1 MATGDEQPVAIFL
14 WGKGLRG
21 GPVSG
26 RFHEENG
33 LLRGMDMASDYD
45 FKALERK
52 WRPRWEA
59 MDLYKTGDD
68 PEKPKYYIL
77 DFFPYPSG
85 DGLSVGHCRNYVPT
99 CVSARY
105 MRMKGYNVLH
115 PMGWD
120 AFGLP
125 AENYAIE
132 RGIHPRITTGRH
144 ADTYRRQMKLV
155 ECSYD
160 WSREFSSTDPEFYRW
175 TQWFFLLL
183 YKRGLAYQAMGSQ
196 WWCPKDKTILANE
209 QVISGRCWRCNTLV
223 TKKELK
229 QWYFK
234 ITDYADRLLADLDA
248 IDWPEAIKLMQRNWI
263 GRSEG
268 AEVVFAVAA
277 KASEVL
283 ETSEVSETM
292 EIRTFTTRPDTLFG
306 VTFMVLAPEHPLTM
320 QLATAGQRAE
330 VEAYVANAL
339 RMLEMDRLAED
350 KEKSGVFTGSFAIH
364 PLTGEKIPI
373 WVAEYVLMG
382 YGSGAVMGVPAHDAR
397 DFAFARKYGLPI
409 SEVISPDGS
418 EQGTESCYSEQGIMI
433 NSGAYNGLA
442 SQEGGRLLTADLAS
456 RGLGGEQVTY
466 RMRDWLISRQRYWGA
481 PIPIIHCAECGPV
494 AVPDADL
501 PVRLP
506 DIDDFNPTG
515 DGRSPLARVEGWVG
529 TTCPECDGPARR
541 ETDTMDGFAC
551 SSWYFLRFTS
561 PHYEDGP
568 FEPKEMNY
576 WSPADTYVGGA
587 EHAVMHLLY
596 ARFWT
601 KVMYDAGLVPF
612 DEPFP
617 QLRNQGVL
625 HAADGQ
631 RMSKSKGNVVTPDE
645 VVAEHGTDALRAYI
659 LFIGPFD
666 GDVIWSD
673 SNIKG
678 VDRFL
683 EKFWKLA
690 YEMEGRGDAEG
701 RWESAGGQA
710 EPRSAREVE
719 RAFRRRM
726 HLTIQRITDDFE
738 RFKFNTAVA
747 ALMEYLNYLTD
758 QRDESIPPALWRE
771 ALEAYTR
778 LLSPIAPFIAEEV
791 WQEVL
796 GHAGESVHQSA
807 WPEFDK
813 ALTVAEEIT
822 LMIQVNGKLRDKVTV
837 PADIDEDALREVVL
851 AREKVQQRLDGR
863 TVRKT
868 IIVPKRLVNVVIQ

>member
-1 MATGDEQPVAIFL
+1 
-14 WGKGLRG
+14 
-21 GPVSG
+21 
-26 RFHEENG
+26 
-33 LLRGMDMASDYD
+33 
-45 FKALERK
+45 
-52 WRPRWEA
+52 
-59 MDLYKTGDD
+59 
-68 PEKPKYYIL
+68 
-77 DFFPYPSG
+77 
-85 DGLSVGHCRNYVPT
+85 
-99 CVSARY
+99 
-105 MRMKGYNVLH
+105 VLH

-183 YKRGLAYQAMGSQ
+183 YERGLAYQSMGSQ

-209 QVISGRCWRCNTLV
+209 QVINGRCWRCNTLV
-223 TKKELK
+223 TKKDLK

-234 ITDYADRLLADLDA
+234 ITDYADRLLADLDT
-248 IDWPEAIKLMQRNWI
+248 IDWPEAIKLMQRHWI

-268 AEVVFAVAA
+268 AEVVFRVQTSGVA
-277 KASEVL
+277 
-283 ETSEVSETM
+283 ETSEVSEAV

-306 VTFMVLAPEHPLTM
+306 VTFMVLAPEHPLTR
-320 QLATAGQRAE
+320 QLTTAGQRTE
-330 VEAYVANAL
+330 VEAYVEKAL
-339 RMLEMDRLAED
+339 RTTEIDRLAED
-350 KEKSGVFTGSFAIH
+350 KEKSGVFTGSYALH
-364 PLTGEKIPI
+364 PMTGTQIPI
-373 WVAEYVLMG
+373 WVADYVLMG
-382 YGSGAVMGVPAHDAR
+382 YGSGAVMGVPAHDER
-397 DFAFARKYGLPI
+397 DFDFARKYELPI
-409 SEVISPDGS
+409 VEVISPDGS
-418 EQGTESCYSEQGIMI
+418 EKGTESCFTEPGIMI
-433 NSGAYNGLA
+433 KSGEYSGMT
-442 SQEGGRLLTADLAS
+442 SEEGGRRLTADLAA
-456 RGLGGEQVTY
+456 RGMGGEQVTY

-481 PIPIIHCAECGPV
+481 PIPIIHCDKCGTV
-494 AVPDADL
+494 AVPEADL
-501 PVRLP
+501 PVLLP
-506 DIDDFNPTG
+506 DIEDFNPTG
-515 DGRSPLARVEGWVG
+515 DGRSPLARVESWVN
-529 TTCPECDGPARR
+529 TTCPECDGPAQR

-561 PHYEDGP
+561 PHYDDGP
-568 FEPKEMNY
+568 FEPEEMNY
-576 WSPADTYVGGA
+576 WSPPDVYVGGA

-631 RMSKSKGNVVTPDE
+631 RMSKSKGNVITPDE
-645 VVAEHGTDALRAYI
+645 VVAAHGTDALRAYI

-666 GDVIWSD
+666 GDVIWND

-683 EKFWKLA
+683 EKLWKLVLEIA
-690 YEMEGRGDAEG
+690 GRRDTGTQGHGDA
-701 RWESAGGQA
+701 
-710 EPRSAREVE
+710 E
-719 RAFRRRM
+719 RAFRRRL
-726 HLTIQRITDDFE
+726 HLTIRRITDDFE

-747 ALMEYLNYLTD
+747 ALMEYLNYLAE
-758 QRDESIPPALWRE
+758 QRGTAISTALWRE

-778 LLSPIAPFIAEEV
+778 LLSPIAPFITEEI

-796 GHAGESVHQSA
+796 GHQGESVHESD
-807 WPEFDK
+807 WPDYDE

-822 LMIQVNGKLRDKVTV
+822 LMIQVNGKLRDKLTV
-837 PADIDEDALREVVL
+837 PADIDDDALREAVL
-851 AREKVQQRLDGR
+851 AREKVQKRLNGR

-868 IIVPKRLVNVVIQ
+868 IIVPKRLVNVVIG